1 MSFRMTTPL
10 SLAAMAAAL
19 ALFTACDDSPTS
31 PPATTSAEARAD
43 LQAMA
48 AKVKYFTPQKAGGD
62 ASVDIGAKR
71 GAAKAG
77 ARAVLVPGCD
87 VDATTYEIWPTDTS
101 VTGDVT
107 IQYDTTVS
115 YTAAKQLLCSYE
127 DEAAYDSTFSRS
139 ENAMYT
145 SHFITRSDFPP
156 GFFTGEWKVTGT
168 GTVNYKDGYLI
179 TVTSMNIVIDIG
191 QLELKTYVMNLAL
204 EKGYTVVLQVA
215 PGYNMLSDEEPG
227 PNEVAVS
234 GPISKGGTVVGY
246 FEVMGDDRVI
256 VRDAAKVI
264 IESHG

>member
-1 MSFRMTTPL
+1 
-10 SLAAMAAAL
+10 MAAAL
-19 ALFTACDDSPTS
+19 ALFTACDSPTS

-48 AKVKYFTPQKAGGD
+48 AKVKFFAPQKAGD
-62 ASVDIGAKR
+62 DMSVEFGAKR

-77 ARAVLVPGCD
+77 ARAVLVPGCE
-87 VDATTYEIWPTDTS
+87 VDATEYRIWEPDIA

-107 IQYDTTVS
+107 TQYDTTVS
-115 YTAAKQLLCSYE
+115 YTSANQLLCSYD
-127 DEAAYDSTFSRS
+127 DEAAYDSTRSRS

-156 GFFTGEWKVTGT
+156 SASYTGEWKVTGT

-179 TVTSMNIVIDIG
+179 TITSMNIVIDIG
-191 QLELKTYVMNLAL
+191 NFELKTYVMNLAL

-215 PGYNMLSDEEPG
+215 PGYDMMSDVEPG

-234 GPISKGGTVVGY
+234 GPISKDGTVVGY

>member
-1 MSFRMTTPL
+1 MSFRKTTPF

-19 ALFTACDDSPTS
+19 ALFTACDSPTS

-48 AKVKYFTPQKAGGD
+48 AKVKYFAPQKAGD
-62 ASVDIGAKR
+62 DMSVDIGAKR

-115 YTAAKQLLCSYE
+115 YTSANQLLCSYE
-127 DEAAYDSTFSRS
+127 DEAAYDSTSSRS
-139 ENAMYT
+139 DNAMYT
-145 SHFITRSDFPP
+145 GHFKTRSDFPP
-156 GFFTGEWKVTGT
+156 SFFTGEWKVSGT

-179 TVTSMNIVIDIG
+179 TITSMNIVIDIG
-191 QLELKTYVMNLAL
+191 NFVLKTYVMNLAL

-215 PGYNMLSDEEPG
+215 PGYNMLSDVEPG

-234 GPISKGGTVVGY
+234 GPISKDGTVVGY